1 MPSGSGNKKT
11 IQINHEFFKIGK
23 KGLNAVTNKQTQ
35 KQERKKHNKTVK
47 HNTIK
52 KELVKRIQQL
62 KQQEKQEASRGG
74 SDNIVDNI
82 ASAQGAELEAMEAGI
97 YAIEH
102 PDSDQKFAVSALH
115 SALNLID
122 PHHEYKK

>member
-23 KGLNAVTNKQTQ
+23 KGLNAVSNNKTQ
-35 KQERKKHNKTVK
+35 KQEKKKHNKTVK

-62 KQQEKQEASRGG
+62 KQQEKNAASRGG
-74 SDNIVDNI
+74 TDNIVDNI
-82 ASAQGAELEAMEAGI
+82 EKSEFDESMKYLQSLANNKTAER
-97 YAIEH
+97 
-102 PDSDQKFAVSALH
+102 
-115 SALNLID
+115 
-122 PHHEYKK
+122 

>member
-23 KGLNAVTNKQTQ
+23 KGLNAVSNNKTQ
-35 KQERKKHNKTVK
+35 KQEKKKHNKTVK

-62 KQQEKQEASRGG
+62 KQQEKNAASKGG
-74 SDNIVDNI
+74 NDIVDNI
-82 ASAQGAELEAMEAGI
+82 EKSEFDESMKYLQSLANNKNAER
-97 YAIEH
+97 
-102 PDSDQKFAVSALH
+102 
-115 SALNLID
+115 
-122 PHHEYKK
+122 KKQENKRENKENFNKLL